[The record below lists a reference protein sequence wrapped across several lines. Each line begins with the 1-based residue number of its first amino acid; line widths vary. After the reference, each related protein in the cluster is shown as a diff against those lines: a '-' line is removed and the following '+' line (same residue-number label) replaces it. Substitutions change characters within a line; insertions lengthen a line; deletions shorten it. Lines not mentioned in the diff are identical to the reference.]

1 MTELRESATAPV
13 GAGRPRPRGAGTA
26 VLLGAAL
33 LTVVLG
39 LRLID
44 AQSVGWLNNIL
55 LIGSGLLLEA
65 VPFLLLGA
73 AVAAAIEVYVPQSW
87 FLRFGRVPRGVQMAA
102 ASFGGFLFPVC
113 ECGSVPVARRLL
125 VNGLT
130 PGAALTFMLAA
141 PVVNPVVIL
150 STWFAF
156 RGQPQEVFIVVG
168 RIVLGIVVALVVGA
182 LLAKRFER
190 LAFGRGAGERIGG
203 ESRTA
208 APDGESVSGGRDRLG
223 RYFEHLGSEFFSML
237 KFMLIGA
244 TIAAVIQTF
253 VPQNA
258 MNTVS
263 STALIAIPAMMLFA
277 YLLSLCSESDAIL
290 ISSFTQF
297 SPVAQLAFLVFG
309 PMLDLKLTA
318 LYTGAFGRR
327 MARVLVIAIT
337 GTVLIL
343 CLWIEAVWGLMR

>member
-1 MTELRESATAPV
+1 
-13 GAGRPRPRGAGTA
+13 
-26 VLLGAAL
+26 
-33 LTVVLG
+33 
-39 LRLID
+39 
-44 AQSVGWLNNIL
+44 
-55 LIGSGLLLEA
+55 
-65 VPFLLLGA
+65 
-73 AVAAAIEVYVPQSW
+73 
-87 FLRFGRVPRGVQMAA
+87 
-102 ASFGGFLFPVC
+102 
-113 ECGSVPVARRLL
+113 
-125 VNGLT
+125 
-130 PGAALTFMLAA
+130 
-141 PVVNPVVIL
+141 
-150 STWFAF
+150 
-156 RGQPQEVFIVVG
+156 
-168 RIVLGIVVALVVGA
+168 
-182 LLAKRFER
+182 
-190 LAFGRGAGERIGG
+190 
-203 ESRTA
+203 
-208 APDGESVSGGRDRLG
+208 
-223 RYFEHLGSEFFSML
+223 ML